1 MEAIDPM
8 AMQARRVQIMIAR
21 NLIARLA
28 RGKPSVNFSPLD
40 MLT

>member
-1 MEAIDPM
+1 M

-28 RGKPSVNFSPLD
+28 RSKPFGRFQRA
-40 MLT
+40 